1 VAAGTKI
8 KIAKRI
14 ICHSSFFS
22 GRALWV
28 SRIEMDFEDA
38 TIIINDGQH
47 RCGAIAYAIKENP
60 ELGVR
65 QHEEAT

>member
-8 KIAKRI
+8 KIANG
-14 ICHSSFFS
+14 SSVIPPSFQG
-22 GRALWV
+22 GRCGFL
-28 SRIEMDFEDA
+28 EMDFEDA
-38 TIIINDGQH
+38 NFIINDGQH
-47 RCGAIAYAIKENP
+47 RCAAIAYAIKENP